1 MFLAGE
7 TTHPQLSDTDLH
19 LTEKEIE
26 ENELTKQSSLNDP
39 WDWEVGQ
46 AFEKI

>member
-1 MFLAGE
+1 MFVVGA
-7 TTHPQLSDTDLH
+7 TTHPQLSDVDLH
-19 LTEKEIE
+19 LTVKEME
-26 ENELTKQSSLNDP
+26 ENELTEQLNLNDP